1 MNASTDQS
9 KEIQPKE
16 INKKWGVVG
25 IGLLLFTMMLPSIFL
40 LVKIAIGIALIS
52 LGTIA
57 VKIAAKTISTAIEDG
72 QSAPQAT
79 QSRITNL
86 MIGLTSIFVGGLSLI
101 IIAKMGLIPACA
113 AVTTLALY
121 EYVKDE
127 EIGKNVNNRL
137 DEIADISTKFIISKI
152 EKFLP
157 SQNQETDASTPQ
169 NHEADVS
176 RPQSREGDT
185 SWVKV

>member
-1 MNASTDQS
+1 MNANTEQS
-9 KEIQPKE
+9 KEIDR
-16 INKKWGVVG
+16 KWGMVG
-25 IGLLLFTMMLPSIFL
+25 ISLLIFTMMLPSIFL

-52 LGTIA
+52 IGTIA
-57 VKIAAKTISTAIEDG
+57 VKIAAKTISTAIEDN
-72 QSAPQAT
+72 QSSPQAT

-101 IIAKMGLIPACA
+101 IIAKIGLVTACA

-127 EIGKNVNNRL
+127 EIGKNVNKRL
-137 DEIADISTKFIISKI
+137 DEVADISTKFIISKI

-157 SQNQETDASTPQ
+157 SQNQETDSSTPQ
-169 NHEADVS
+169 NHEADAS
-176 RPQSREGDT
+176 RLTQQQARERNE
-185 SWVKV
+185 SFVMI

>member
-1 MNASTDQS
+1 MNANTEHS
-9 KEIQPKE
+9 KEI
-16 INKKWGVVG
+16 NRKWGMVG
-25 IGLLLFTMMLPSIFL
+25 IVLLIFTMMLPSIFL
-40 LVKIAIGIALIS
+40 LVKIAIGITLIS

-57 VKIAAKTISTAIEDG
+57 VKIASKTISSAIEDDK
-72 QSAPQAT
+72 SSPQAT
-79 QSRITNL
+79 QSRMTNL

-127 EIGKNVNNRL
+127 EIGKNVNKRL
-137 DEIADISTKFIISKI
+137 DKVAGKLTEIIISKI

-157 SQNQETDASTPQ
+157 SQNQETDASTTQ
-169 NHEADVS
+169 N
-176 RPQSREGDT
+176 RGGDT
-185 SWVKV
+185 SWEKV